1 MAGRLPALFIGHDSP
16 MNIVADN
23 GYTRDL
29 EALAAHLPRPAAI
42 LVVSAHWLTQGTA
55 VGADEHNLTIYDFFG
70 FPDELYEKKY
80 PAPTAVP
87 FVSQCAETTRMAAG
101 RGRCA
106 ASASRSRV

>member
-1 MAGRLPALFIGHDSP
+1 LAGRLPALFIGHGSP

-23 GYTRDL
+23 GYRRDL

-42 LVVSAHWLTQGTA
+42 LVVSAHWLTKGTA

-80 PAPTAVP
+80 PAGAPRLWSGA
-87 FVSQCAETTRMAAG
+87 STTR
-101 RGRCA
+101 RGRRS
-106 ASASRSRV
+106 SACTRRPTCPSSS

>member
-1 MAGRLPALFIGHDSP
+1 

-42 LVVSAHWLTQGTA
+42 LVVSAHWLTKGTA

-80 PAPTAVP
+80 PAPGSPAVAARLWNGA
-87 FVSQCAETTRMAAG
+87 STTR
-101 RGRCA
+101 RGRRS
-106 ASASRSRV
+106 SACTRQPTCPSSN